1 MKFFLGLSTA
11 ASEEEAQR
19 IGRVLVE
26 KKLAACVNIIPGI
39 TSLFFWEGKLCKE
52 REVVILI
59 KTSEKFIKE
68 IINNIKN
75 LNTYS
80 VPEILFVN
88 IEKGDDKYLDWIRE
102 YLKSERKRLKKI
114 IDNKEWKK
122 VI

>member
-1 MKFFLGLSTA
+1 MKLFLGLSTA

>member
-1 MKFFLGLSTA
+1 VKLFLGLSTA